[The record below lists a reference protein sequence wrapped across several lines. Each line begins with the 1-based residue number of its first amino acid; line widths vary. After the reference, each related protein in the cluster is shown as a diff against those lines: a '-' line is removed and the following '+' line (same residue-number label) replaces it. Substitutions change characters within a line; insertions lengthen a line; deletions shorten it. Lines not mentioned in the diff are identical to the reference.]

1 VFQGTAGLVEEAVN
15 GPIRQV
21 SAALVEV
28 MERYISQGE
37 MLSEI
42 QALHSRYIFL
52 KYNQSYQTLIK
63 KKVKNPKASY
73 NSSSNLTVTCK
84 MCDGCIVLS
93 SFSMFC
99 SK

>member
-1 VFQGTAGLVEEAVN
+1 MFQGTAGLVEEAVN
-15 GPIRQV
+15 GPLRQV

-52 KYNQSYQTLIK
+52 MYNHTFFVEVFL
-63 KKVKNPKASY
+63 
-73 NSSSNLTVTCK
+73 
-84 MCDGCIVLS
+84 
-93 SFSMFC
+93 
-99 SK
+99 

>member
-1 VFQGTAGLVEEAVN
+1 MFQGTAGLVEEVVN
-15 GPIRQV
+15 GPLRQV

-52 KYNQSYQTLIK
+52 KYNHTFFVEVSL
-63 KKVKNPKASY
+63 
-73 NSSSNLTVTCK
+73 
-84 MCDGCIVLS
+84 
-93 SFSMFC
+93 
-99 SK
+99 